1 MKKYAFSPFLLI
13 MIIIIDPHVLLPIFY
28 YKPQPLDKYLEN
40 LSNRENQ
47 NFFQIVNTGYYIWYK
62 RLHNIK
68 VVKFHRILTLRISF
82 ATNQNYNVKRGQK
95 IGLTFSRCLFSRLTL
110 FMNNS
115 TIQGDGGVG
124 DDNKQEP
131 AWAAMF
137 SVFRNSCT
145 KSKRSNECWFI
156 S

>member
-1 MKKYAFSPFLLI
+1 
-13 MIIIIDPHVLLPIFY
+13 MIIIIDPHILLPIFY
-28 YKPQPLDKYLEN
+28 YKPQPLDRCLEKFEN
-40 LSNRENQ
+40 LSNREKQ

-95 IGLTFSRCLFSRLTL
+95 IGLTFSRCLFSRMTL

-115 TIQGDGGVG
+115 TIQGDCGVG
-124 DDNKQEP
+124 DDNKQES

-137 SVFRNSCT
+137 PVFRNSCT

-156 S
+156 LIELIG